1 MSITR
6 KIFDKIY
13 FNPLIKYI
21 PTINNK
27 TDFDNYLKN
36 PELAYLCKNKIYIK
50 DNKEIFNLLNKLKIK
65 V

>member
-1 MSITR
+1 MSVTK

-36 PELAYLCKNKIYIK
+36 PELNIYV
-50 DNKEIFNLLNKLKIK
+50 KIK
-65 V
+65 FI